1 MVKAIFGALGQNSLF
16 VLIIFIQTYT
26 YIGNTI
32 NHNNDYKDV
41 YSMYNPGF

>member
-1 MVKAIFGALGQNSLF
+1 MHEYHKKI

-26 YIGNTI
+26 YIGDTI

-41 YSMYNPGF
+41 YYMYNPGF

>member
-1 MVKAIFGALGQNSLF
+1 MTIEIGF

-26 YIGNTI
+26 YMGDTI

-41 YSMYNPGF
+41 YYMYNPGF